1 MSVHEVFQFAVAS
14 VMFVAALRMNAFFS
28 GTETGLYRLNPL
40 RVNVDALA
48 GDAVARRLLWYVQHP
63 SHFVATTLVGNNV
76 ANFIASLAINLGV
89 SVFLTAHAAEIL
101 ATLFF
106 TPFIFLFGDLI
117 PKSLFFRAPM
127 ALLRKKLRWFD
138 VFYRLF
144 LVISL
149 PLVYVSKLAQ
159 RFAPAEVSSDSPFL
173 GRQRLLELLG
183 QGHEE
188 GVLTDIQ
195 NRLISGLLNTAV
207 QPVLQSMIPSSRVL
221 GLSSQA
227 TRDEILKFSDQYGVP
242 FVILKD
248 DESGGDWSMYVRPI
262 DLAAAAGAVT
272 NWIEPMP
279 RVDSQATKLEALL
292 AMRQAVAPVAV
303 IVEKERVLG
312 IVFERGLVEQLFR
325 PIQQAA
331 A

>member
-1 MSVHEVFQFAVAS
+1 
-14 VMFVAALRMNAFFS
+14 MFILALRMNAFFS

-48 GDAVARRLLWYVQHP
+48 GDTVAQRLMWYVQHP
-63 SHFVATTLVGNNV
+63 NHFVATTLVGNNV
-76 ANFIASLAINLGV
+76 ANFIASLAINMGI
-89 SVFLTAHAAEIL
+89 SVFFGFQSAEIL

-106 TPFIFLFGDLI
+106 TPLIFLFGDLI

-138 VFYRLF
+138 IYYRLF

-149 PLVYVSKLAQ
+149 PLVGISKWAQ
-159 RFAPAEVSSDSPFL
+159 RFAPEKDASESPFL
-173 GRQRLLELLG
+173 GRQRLQELLG

-188 GVLTDIQ
+188 GVLTEIQ
-195 NRLISGLLNTAV
+195 NRLIGGLLNTAV

-221 GLSSQA
+221 GLPSDAS
-227 TRDEILKFSDQYGVP
+227 REEILNFSDEYAVP

-248 DESGGDWSMYVRPI
+248 DKNGGDWSKYVRPI
-262 DLAAAAGAVT
+262 DLAVSTGAVS

-279 RVDSQATKLEALL
+279 RIDAKATKLEALL
-292 AMRQAVAPVAV
+292 AMRQADAPVAV
-303 IVEKERVLG
+303 VADNEHVQG

-325 PIQQAA
+325 PIQEAA
-331 A
+331 